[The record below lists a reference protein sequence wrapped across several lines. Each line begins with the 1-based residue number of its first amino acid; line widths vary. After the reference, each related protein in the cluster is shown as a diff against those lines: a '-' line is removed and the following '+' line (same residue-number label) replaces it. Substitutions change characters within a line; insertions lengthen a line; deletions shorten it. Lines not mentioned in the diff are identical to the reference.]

1 MHFSNLRVDADAPG
15 LPIPGEGG
23 PGGPSRL
30 LFDVDG
36 VDLCLVNALRRAIM
50 ADVRTAAIA
59 FDPRGGPESAERN
72 DVEFRKNTTVL
83 HNEFLGHRISLVP
96 LNFDERQLAG
106 FHPSQYKFVLQ
117 AKNAGETVLDLTTAH
132 FRVLD
137 AATDAAMPN
146 AFRDAL
152 FPPSPVTG
160 DHVLLVRL
168 KPGARG
174 DGNGEEVDLTCRA
187 RLGSGRDHA
196 RWSPVSE
203 CHFRNRIDPV
213 AYEAALAATL
223 ARKGVDPAD
232 PTAAAGI
239 AAIRRQHEAFEGQR
253 CFLKNAH
260 GEPCAFEFVLK
271 SETRLRPAHVV
282 HAGFH
287 ALAAMVRALLRGVQ
301 RERVGRDVYDARAAV
316 AGDGGDGAAA
326 RVTEVDVLPAPN
338 MDDVY
343 DLVVSPADHTLGNLV
358 QGMLYVRW
366 VRAEEG
372 PGASSGDTSDTSEAA
387 GDRVRFIGY
396 HQPHPLEDR
405 ILFKIK
411 CAKPGDD
418 ILALFERG
426 VAWVAGRLDALGDEW
441 AAVAKLSDASATDG
455 SGAGTTRRRVR
466 KGDDE

>member
-1 MHFSNLRVDADAPG
+1 VHFSNLRVEADAPG
-15 LPIPGEGG
+15 LPVPGEGG
-23 PGGPSRL
+23 GPAGPSRL

-36 VDLCLVNALRRAIM
+36 VDLCVVNALRRAIM

-137 AATDAAMPN
+137 AATDAALPN

-203 CHFRNRIDPV
+203 CHFRNRLDPV

-232 PTAAAGI
+232 PASASAG
-239 AAIRRQHEAFEGQR
+239 IRRQHEAFEGQR

-282 HAGFH
+282 RAGFE

-301 RERVGRDVYDARAAV
+301 RERVGRAVYDARAAV

-366 VRAEEG
+366 VRAEQGDEDSSEG
-372 PGASSGDTSDTSEAA
+372 AE
-387 GDRVRFIGY
+387 DRVRFIGY

-411 CAKPGDD
+411 CAVGDD
-418 ILALFERG
+418 VLALFERG

-441 AAVAKLSDASATDG
+441 AAVAKLSNASNASDG
-455 SGAGTTRRRVR
+455 SDGAGSTQRQRRVR